1 MATRRRI
8 EPTARPG
15 TTDGHTVEFETEVAV
30 VTLRF
35 VASDVDAVAAS
46 LARYVIT
53 SRGHDGCINIDLCR
67 SSAESNIFVILEKW
81 TTPITQRAHFDSPDM
96 VRMATDMRGVLQA
109 PPTIELL
116 DPISAHDLR

>member
-1 MATRRRI
+1 M
-8 EPTARPG
+8 G
-15 TTDGHTVEFETEVAV
+15 SDTEVAV

-35 VASDVDAVAAS
+35 VASDADVVAAA

-67 SSAESNIFVILEKW
+67 SASEPAAFVIVEKW

-96 VRMATDMRGVLQA
+96 VRMAADMRGVLRA
-109 PPTIELL
+109 PPVIELL